1 MNNFQYY
8 NPVRIVFGEGE
19 ISKLA
24 ELVPTDAR
32 VLITY
37 GGGSAKRTG
46 TLDEVKTALA
56 TNGNR
61 EVFEF
66 GGIEANPEFT
76 TLLKAADMVNEH
88 AIDFI
93 LAVGG
98 GSVIDGS
105 KFVALVS
112 SLTEAD
118 GKTVSREQA
127 WDALTKRCSGPDCGI
142 DSAIDLGAVL
152 TIPATGSEMNSG
164 GVINYSERK
173 AKLPFGNPLVFPKFS
188 ILDPAKTL
196 TLPERQ
202 VMNGVADAFVH
213 VMEQYLTYPVNAKVQ
228 DAFAESLLKILID
241 EGRAVKDD
249 PSNMETR
256 KNLMWTAT
264 MALNGLIGTGVPQ
277 DWTTHMIGHE
287 LTSLHAIDHARTL
300 TIVLPSVMRE
310 LKVSK
315 KDKLLQ
321 YARNVWGLESSA
333 FNESEAAAI
342 SSPQLSAAEDKMIE
356 RAIVLTED
364 FFRDLGLPVNLID
377 AQLDES
383 AIEPIISQLKE
394 HNMTKLGE
402 HRANDLDVSRRILKR
417 AANAG

>member
-8 NPVRIVFGEGE
+8 NPVRIVFGEGQ
-19 ISKLA
+19 ITQLS
-24 ELVPTDAR
+24 ELVPIAAR

-37 GGGSAKRTG
+37 GGGSAQRTG
-46 TLDEVKTALA
+46 TLDEVKEALA
-56 TNGNR
+56 ASGTR
-61 EVFEF
+61 TVFEF

-88 AIDFI
+88 NIDFI

-118 GKTVSREQA
+118 GTVSREQA
-127 WDALTKRCSGPDCGI
+127 WDSLTSYCKNL
-142 DSAIDLGAVL
+142 DSAVDLGAVL

-164 GVINYSERK
+164 GVINYSERQ
-173 AKLPFGNPLVFPKFS
+173 AKLPFGNPLAFPKFS
-188 ILDPAKTL
+188 ILDPVKTL

-241 EGRAVKDD
+241 EGQAVAQD
-249 PSNMETR
+249 PENLETR
-256 KNLMWTAT
+256 KNIMWTAT

-287 LTSLHAIDHARTL
+287 LTSLHSIDHARTL
-300 TIVLPSVMRE
+300 TILLPSVMRE
-310 LKVSK
+310 LKASK
-315 KDKLLQ
+315 KEKLLQ
-321 YARNVWGLESSA
+321 YARNVWNLTDTEQDDDA
-333 FNESEAAAI
+333 T
-342 SSPQLSAAEDKMIE
+342 IE
-356 RAIVLTED
+356 TAIVYTEN
-364 FFRDLGLPVNLID
+364 FFRDLGLPVSLADADLTEAAID
-377 AQLDES
+377 PVIKQLD
-383 AIEPIISQLKE
+383 AHK
-394 HNMTKLGE
+394 MVKLGE
-402 HRANDLDVSRRILKR
+402 HGNNDLTVSRRILQR
-417 AANAG
+417 AVNSKAS

>member
-8 NPVRIVFGEGE
+8 NPVRIVFGEGQIE
-19 ISKLA
+19 KLA
-24 ELVPTDAR
+24 ELVPSNAR

-46 TLDEVKTALA
+46 TLDEVKSALA
-56 TNGNR
+56 ANGQR
-61 EVFEF
+61 AIFEF

-88 AIDFI
+88 NIDFL

-112 SLTEAD
+112 SLIEDD
-118 GKTVSREQA
+118 GTVSRDKA
-127 WDALTKRCSGPDCGI
+127 WDALTSYCRNI

-164 GVINYSERK
+164 GVINYSERQ
-173 AKLPFGNPLVFPKFS
+173 AKLPFGNPLAFPKFS
-188 ILDPAKTL
+188 ILDPTKTL

-213 VMEQYLTYPVNAKVQ
+213 VMEQYLTCPVNAKVQ
-228 DAFAESLLKILID
+228 DAFAESLLKILIED
-241 EGRAVKDD
+241 GIAVKANPEDL
-249 PSNMETR
+249 ETR
-256 KNLMWTAT
+256 KNIMWTAT

-310 LKVSK
+310 LKDSK

-321 YARNVWGLESSA
+321 YARNVWNIA
-333 FNESEAAAI
+333 NPDQDDDAIIEAAI
-342 SSPQLSAAEDKMIE
+342 KQ
-356 RAIVLTED
+356 TEN
-364 FFRDLGLPVNLID
+364 FFRELGLPVSLADVELNAAAID
-377 AQLDES
+377 
-383 AIEPIISQLKE
+383 PIINQLE
-394 HNMTKLGE
+394 AHNMVKLGE
-402 HRANDLDVSRRILKR
+402 HGTNDLAVSRRILER
-417 AANAG
+417 AITSAA

>member
-8 NPVRIVFGEGE
+8 NPVRIVFGEGQIE
-19 ISKLA
+19 QLSD
-24 ELVPTDAR
+24 LVPTDAR

-37 GGGSAKRTG
+37 GGGSAQRTG
-46 TLDEVKTALA
+46 TLDEVKNALSA
-56 TNGNR
+56 SGNR
-61 EVFEF
+61 TVFEF

-88 AIDFI
+88 NIDFL

-112 SLTEAD
+112 SLTEED
-118 GKTVSREQA
+118 GTVSREQA
-127 WDALTKRCSGPDCGI
+127 WDALTSYCRDI
-142 DSAIDLGAVL
+142 DSAVDLGAVL

-164 GVINYSERK
+164 GVINYSERQ
-173 AKLPFGNPLVFPKFS
+173 AKLPFGNALAFPKFS
-188 ILDPAKTL
+188 ILDPIKTL

-241 EGRAVKDD
+241 EGLVVKQDSD
-249 PSNMETR
+249 NLETR
-256 KNLMWTAT
+256 KNIMWTAT

-277 DWTTHMIGHE
+277 DWTTHMVGHE

-300 TIVLPSVMRE
+300 TILLPSVMRE
-310 LKVSK
+310 LKESK
-315 KDKLLQ
+315 KAKLLQ
-321 YARNVWGLESSA
+321 YARNVW
-333 FNESEAAAI
+333 NI
-342 SSPQLSAAEDKMIE
+342 TDTDQDDDTIIE
-356 RAIVLTED
+356 TAIVYTEN
-364 FFRDLGLPVNLID
+364 FFRDLGLPVSFEDVDLTEAAID
-377 AQLDES
+377 
-383 AIEPIISQLKE
+383 PIIKQLE
-394 HNMTKLGE
+394 VHGMVKLGE
-402 HRANDLDVSRRILKR
+402 HGTNDLEVSRRILQR
-417 AANAG
+417 AVTSKAS

>member
-8 NPVRIVFGEGE
+8 NPVRIVFGEGQIE
-19 ISKLA
+19 KLA
-24 ELVPTDAR
+24 DLVPTDAR

-37 GGGSAKRTG
+37 GGGSAQRTG
-46 TLDEVKTALA
+46 TLDEVKTALTA
-56 TNGNR
+56 NGQR
-61 EVFEF
+61 QVFEF

-88 AIDFI
+88 DIDFL

-112 SLTEAD
+112 SLTED
-118 GKTVSREQA
+118 GSTDGTVSRDKA
-127 WDALTKRCSGPDCGI
+127 WDALTSYCRNI

-164 GVINYSERK
+164 GVINFSERQ
-173 AKLPFGNPLVFPKFS
+173 AKLPFGNPLAFPKFS
-188 ILDPAKTL
+188 ILDPTKTM

-228 DAFAESLLKILID
+228 DAFAESLLKILIE
-241 EGRAVKDD
+241 EGAAVKAD
-249 PSNMETR
+249 PENIETR
-256 KNLMWTAT
+256 KNIMWTAT

-300 TIVLPSVMRE
+300 TIVLPSVLRE
-310 LKVSK
+310 LKDSK

-321 YARNVWGLESSA
+321 YARNVWNITADDNGAELNDDA
-333 FNESEAAAI
+333 IIEAAI
-342 SSPQLSAAEDKMIE
+342 KQ
-356 RAIVLTED
+356 TEN
-364 FFRDLGLPVNLID
+364 FFRELGLPVSLADVELDAAAID
-377 AQLDES
+377 
-383 AIEPIISQLKE
+383 PIIKQLE
-394 HNMTKLGE
+394 VHGMVKLGE
-402 HRANDLDVSRRILKR
+402 HGKNDLAVSRRILER
-417 AANAG
+417 AITADA

>member
-8 NPVRIVFGEGE
+8 NPVRIVFGEGQ
-19 ISKLA
+19 IKQLA
-24 ELVPTDAR
+24 DLVPAKAR

-46 TLDEVKTALA
+46 TLDEVKTALD
-56 TNGNR
+56 NGGER
-61 EVFEF
+61 QIFEF
-66 GGIEANPEFT
+66 GGIEPNPEFT
-76 TLLKAADMVNEH
+76 TLLKAADMVNEQN
-88 AIDFI
+88 IDFI

-112 SLTEAD
+112 HLKEED
-118 GKTVSREQA
+118 GTVSRDQA
-127 WDALTKRCSGPDCGI
+127 WDALTSYTRDI
-142 DSAIDLGAVL
+142 DSAVDLGAVL

-164 GVINYSERK
+164 GVINYSERQ
-173 AKLPFGNPLVFPKFS
+173 AKLPFGNPLVYPKFS
-188 ILDPAKTL
+188 ILDPTKTL

-228 DAFAESLLKILID
+228 DAFAESLLKILIS
-241 EGRAVKDD
+241 EGLAVKED
-249 PSNMETR
+249 PENLEIR
-256 KNLMWTAT
+256 KNIMWTAT

-287 LTSLHAIDHARTL
+287 LTSLHSIDHARTL

-310 LKVSK
+310 LKDSK

-321 YARNVWGLESSA
+321 YARNVW
-333 FNESEAAAI
+333 NI
-342 SSPQLSAAEDKMIE
+342 TNDDKQLSDDEIIE
-356 RAIVLTED
+356 KAINFTEE
-364 FFRDLGLPVNLID
+364 FFRTLDLPVNFAD
-377 AQLDES
+377 VELDES
-383 AIEPIISQLKE
+383 AIDPIVSQLKE
-394 HNMTKLGE
+394 HGMVALGE
-402 HRANDLDVSRRILKR
+402 HKANDLDVSRRILQR
-417 AANAG
+417 AATA

>member
-8 NPVRIVFGEGE
+8 NPVRIVFGEGQ
-19 ISKLA
+19 IKKLS

-37 GGGSAKRTG
+37 GGGSAQRTG
-46 TLDEVKTALA
+46 TLDEVKNALGA
-56 TNGNR
+56 NGNR

-88 AIDFI
+88 NIDFL

-112 SLTEAD
+112 SLTEEGSTD
-118 GKTVSREQA
+118 GTVSREKA
-127 WDALTKRCSGPDCGI
+127 WDALTSYCKNI

-164 GVINYSERK
+164 GVINYSERQ
-173 AKLPFGNPLVFPKFS
+173 AKLPFGNPLTFPKFS
-188 ILDPAKTL
+188 ILDPTKTL

-213 VMEQYLTYPVNAKVQ
+213 VMEQYLTYPINAKVQ
-228 DAFAESLLKILID
+228 DAFSESLLKILIE
-241 EGRAVKDD
+241 EGKAVKAD
-249 PSNMETR
+249 PENLETR
-256 KNLMWTAT
+256 KNIMWTAT

-310 LKVSK
+310 LKDSK

-321 YARNVWGLESSA
+321 YARNVWNITDTDLDDDT
-333 FNESEAAAI
+333 I
-342 SSPQLSAAEDKMIE
+342 IE
-356 RAIVLTED
+356 TAIVHTEN
-364 FFRDLGLPVNLID
+364 FFRELGLPVSLED
-377 AQLDES
+377 AELDNS
-383 AIEPIISQLKE
+383 AIDPIIKQLEAHK
-394 HNMTKLGE
+394 MVKLGE
-402 HRANDLDVSRRILKR
+402 YGKNDLDVSRRILER
-417 AANAG
+417 AVTSKA

>member
-8 NPVRIVFGEGE
+8 NPVRIVFGEGQ
-19 ISKLA
+19 IKKLS

-37 GGGSAKRTG
+37 GGGSAQRTG
-46 TLDEVKTALA
+46 TLDEVKNALA
-56 TNGNR
+56 ANGNR

-76 TLLKAADMVNEH
+76 TLLKAADMVNKH
-88 AIDFI
+88 NIDFL

-112 SLTEAD
+112 SLTEEGSTD
-118 GKTVSREQA
+118 GTVSREKA
-127 WDALTKRCSGPDCGI
+127 WDALTSYCKNI

-164 GVINYSERK
+164 GVINYSERQ
-173 AKLPFGNPLVFPKFS
+173 AKLPFGNPLTFPKFS
-188 ILDPAKTL
+188 ILDPTKTL

-213 VMEQYLTYPVNAKVQ
+213 VMEQYLTYPINAKVQ
-228 DAFAESLLKILID
+228 DAFSESLLKILIE
-241 EGRAVKDD
+241 EGKAVKAD
-249 PSNMETR
+249 PENLETR
-256 KNLMWTAT
+256 KNIMWTAT

-310 LKVSK
+310 LKDSK

-321 YARNVWGLESSA
+321 YARNVWNITDTDLDDDT
-333 FNESEAAAI
+333 I
-342 SSPQLSAAEDKMIE
+342 IE
-356 RAIVLTED
+356 TAIVHTEN
-364 FFRDLGLPVNLID
+364 FFRELGLPVSLED
-377 AQLDES
+377 AELDKS
-383 AIEPIISQLKE
+383 AIDPIIKQLEAHK
-394 HNMTKLGE
+394 MVKLGE
-402 HRANDLDVSRRILKR
+402 HGKNDLVVSRRILER
-417 AANAG
+417 AVTSKA

>member
-8 NPVRIVFGEGE
+8 NPVRIVFGEGQ
-19 ISKLA
+19 IKKLS

-37 GGGSAKRTG
+37 GGGSAQRTG
-46 TLDEVKTALA
+46 TLDEVKNALGA
-56 TNGNR
+56 NGNR

-88 AIDFI
+88 NIDFL

-112 SLTEAD
+112 SLTEEGSTD
-118 GKTVSREQA
+118 GTVSREKA
-127 WDALTKRCSGPDCGI
+127 WDALTSYCKNI

-164 GVINYSERK
+164 GVINYSERQ
-173 AKLPFGNPLVFPKFS
+173 AKLPFGNPLTFPKFS
-188 ILDPAKTL
+188 ILDPTKTL

-213 VMEQYLTYPVNAKVQ
+213 VMEQYLTYPINAKVQ
-228 DAFAESLLKILID
+228 DAFSESLLKILIV
-241 EGRAVKDD
+241 EGKAVKAD
-249 PSNMETR
+249 PENLETR
-256 KNLMWTAT
+256 KNIMWTAT

-310 LKVSK
+310 LKDSK

-321 YARNVWGLESSA
+321 YARNVWNITDTDLDDDT
-333 FNESEAAAI
+333 I
-342 SSPQLSAAEDKMIE
+342 IE
-356 RAIVLTED
+356 TAIVHTEN
-364 FFRDLGLPVNLID
+364 FFRELGLPVSLED
-377 AQLDES
+377 AELDKS
-383 AIEPIISQLKE
+383 AIDPIIKQLEAHK
-394 HNMTKLGE
+394 MVKLGE
-402 HRANDLDVSRRILKR
+402 HGKNDLVVSRRILER
-417 AANAG
+417 AVTSKA

>member
-8 NPVRIVFGEGE
+8 NPVRIVFGEGQIE
-19 ISKLA
+19 KLA

-37 GGGSAKRTG
+37 GGGSAQRTG

-56 TNGNR
+56 ANGQR

-88 AIDFI
+88 DIDFL

-112 SLTEAD
+112 SLTEED
-118 GKTVSREQA
+118 GTVSRKQA
-127 WDALTKRCSGPDCGI
+127 WNALTSYCRNI

-164 GVINYSERK
+164 GVINYSERQ
-173 AKLPFGNPLVFPKFS
+173 AKLPFGNPLAFPKFS
-188 ILDPAKTL
+188 ILDPTKTL

-228 DAFAESLLKILID
+228 DAFAESLLKILIE
-241 EGRAVKDD
+241 EGAAVKAD
-249 PSNMETR
+249 PENLETR
-256 KNLMWTAT
+256 KNIMWTAT

-300 TIVLPSVMRE
+300 TILLPSVLRE
-310 LKVSK
+310 LKDSK

-321 YARNVWGLESSA
+321 YARNVWNINADDNGTELNDDA
-333 FNESEAAAI
+333 IIEAAI
-342 SSPQLSAAEDKMIE
+342 KQ
-356 RAIVLTED
+356 TEN
-364 FFRDLGLPVNLID
+364 FFRELGLPVSLEDADLDAAAID
-377 AQLDES
+377 
-383 AIEPIISQLKE
+383 PIISQLEAHK
-394 HNMTKLGE
+394 MVKLGE
-402 HRANDLDVSRRILKR
+402 HGKNDLAVSRRILER
-417 AANAG
+417 AVSSNA

>member
-8 NPVRIVFGEGE
+8 NPVRIVFGEGQ
-19 ISKLA
+19 IKQLA
-24 ELVPTDAR
+24 DLVPAKAR

-46 TLDEVKTALA
+46 TLDEVKTALD
-56 TNGNR
+56 NGGER
-61 EVFEF
+61 QIFEF
-66 GGIEANPEFT
+66 SGIEPNPEFT
-76 TLLKAADMVNEH
+76 TLLKAADMVNEQN
-88 AIDFI
+88 IDFI

-112 SLTEAD
+112 HLKEED
-118 GKTVSREQA
+118 GTVSRDQA
-127 WDALTKRCSGPDCGI
+127 WYALTSYTRDI
-142 DSAIDLGAVL
+142 DSAVDLGAVL

-164 GVINYSERK
+164 GVINYSERQ
-173 AKLPFGNPLVFPKFS
+173 AKLPFGNPLVYPKFS
-188 ILDPAKTL
+188 ILDPTKTL

-228 DAFAESLLKILID
+228 DAFAESLLKILIS
-241 EGRAVKDD
+241 EGLAVKED
-249 PSNMETR
+249 PENLEIR
-256 KNLMWTAT
+256 KNIMWTAT

-287 LTSLHAIDHARTL
+287 LTSLHSIDHARTL

-310 LKVSK
+310 LKDSK

-321 YARNVWGLESSA
+321 YARNVW
-333 FNESEAAAI
+333 NI
-342 SSPQLSAAEDKMIE
+342 TNDDKQLSEDDIIE
-356 RAIVLTED
+356 KAITLTEE
-364 FFRDLGLPVNLID
+364 FFRTLDLPVNFAD
-377 AQLDES
+377 VELDES
-383 AIEPIISQLKE
+383 AIDPIVSQLKE
-394 HNMTKLGE
+394 HGMVALGE
-402 HRANDLDVSRRILKR
+402 HKANDLDVSRRILQR
-417 AANAG
+417 AATA

>member
-8 NPVRIVFGEGE
+8 NPVRIVFGEGQ
-19 ISKLA
+19 IKQLA
-24 ELVPTDAR
+24 DLVPAKAR

-46 TLDEVKTALA
+46 TLDEVKTALD
-56 TNGNR
+56 NGGER
-61 EVFEF
+61 QIFEF
-66 GGIEANPEFT
+66 GGIEPNPEFT
-76 TLLKAADMVNEH
+76 TLLKAADMVNEQN
-88 AIDFI
+88 IDFI

-112 SLTEAD
+112 HLKEED
-118 GKTVSREQA
+118 GTVSRDQA
-127 WDALTKRCSGPDCGI
+127 WDALTSYTRDI
-142 DSAIDLGAVL
+142 DSAVDLGAVL

-164 GVINYSERK
+164 GVINYSERQ
-173 AKLPFGNPLVFPKFS
+173 AKLPFGNPLVYPKFS
-188 ILDPAKTL
+188 ILDPTKTL

-228 DAFAESLLKILID
+228 DAFAESLLKILIS
-241 EGRAVKDD
+241 EGLAVKED
-249 PSNMETR
+249 PENLEIR
-256 KNLMWTAT
+256 KNIMWTAT

-287 LTSLHAIDHARTL
+287 LTSLHSIDHARTL

-310 LKVSK
+310 LKDSK

-321 YARNVWGLESSA
+321 YARNVW
-333 FNESEAAAI
+333 NI
-342 SSPQLSAAEDKMIE
+342 TNDDKQLSEDDIIE
-356 RAIVLTED
+356 KAIILTEE
-364 FFRDLGLPVNLID
+364 FFRTLDLPVNFAD
-377 AQLDES
+377 VELDES
-383 AIEPIISQLKE
+383 AIDPIVSQLKE
-394 HNMTKLGE
+394 HGMVALGE
-402 HRANDLDVSRRILKR
+402 HKANDLDVSRRILQR
-417 AANAG
+417 AASAQLLSILSY

>member
-8 NPVRIVFGEGE
+8 NPVRIVFGEGQIE
-19 ISKLA
+19 QLSD
-24 ELVPTDAR
+24 LVPTDAR

-37 GGGSAKRTG
+37 GGGSAERTG
-46 TLDEVKTALA
+46 TLDEVRTALSA
-56 TNGNR
+56 NGNR

-66 GGIEANPEFT
+66 GGIEPNPEFV
-76 TLLKAADMVNEH
+76 TLLKAADQVNEH
-88 AIDFI
+88 NIDFI

-112 SLTEAD
+112 SLKEDD
-118 GKTVSREQA
+118 GTVSREKA
-127 WDALTKRCSGPDCGI
+127 WDALIGYTKKL
-142 DSAIDLGAVL
+142 DSAVDLGAVL

-164 GVINYSERK
+164 GVVNYSERQ
-173 AKLPFGNPLVFPKFS
+173 AKLPFGNPLAFPKFS

-196 TLPERQ
+196 TLPDSQ

-228 DAFAESLLKILID
+228 DAFAESLLKILIE
-241 EGRAVKDD
+241 EGHAVKAD
-249 PSNMETR
+249 PNNMETR
-256 KNLMWTAT
+256 KNIMWTAT

-310 LKVSK
+310 LKDSK

-321 YARNVWGLESSA
+321 YARNVWNIEANNNQSDD
-333 FNESEAAAI
+333 EVIEAA
-342 SSPQLSAAEDKMIE
+342 
-356 RAIVLTED
+356 IVRTED
-364 FFRDLGLPVNLID
+364 FFRDLGLPVSLAD
-377 AQLDES
+377 VDLDDS
-383 AIEPIISQLKE
+383 AIDPIIEQLEAHK
-394 HNMTKLGE
+394 MVKLGE
-402 HRANDLDVSRRILKR
+402 HDKNDLTVSRRILER
-417 AANAG
+417 ATTSKAS

>member
-8 NPVRIVFGEGE
+8 NPVRIVFGEGQ
-19 ISKLA
+19 IKKLS
-24 ELVPTDAR
+24 ELVPIDAR

-37 GGGSAKRTG
+37 GGGSAQRTG
-46 TLDEVKTALA
+46 TLDEVKNALGA
-56 TNGNR
+56 NGNR

-88 AIDFI
+88 NIDFL

-112 SLTEAD
+112 SLTEEGSTD
-118 GKTVSREQA
+118 GTVSREKA
-127 WDALTKRCSGPDCGI
+127 WDALTSYCKNI

-164 GVINYSERK
+164 GVINYSERQ
-173 AKLPFGNPLVFPKFS
+173 AKLPFGNPLTFPKFS
-188 ILDPAKTL
+188 ILDPTKTL

-213 VMEQYLTYPVNAKVQ
+213 VMEQYLTYPINAKVQ
-228 DAFAESLLKILID
+228 DAFSESLLKILIE
-241 EGRAVKDD
+241 EGKAVKAD
-249 PSNMETR
+249 PENLETR
-256 KNLMWTAT
+256 KNIMWTAT

-310 LKVSK
+310 LKDSK

-321 YARNVWGLESSA
+321 YARNVWNITDTDLDDDT
-333 FNESEAAAI
+333 I
-342 SSPQLSAAEDKMIE
+342 IE
-356 RAIVLTED
+356 TAIVHTEN
-364 FFRDLGLPVNLID
+364 FFRELGLPVSLED
-377 AQLDES
+377 AELDKS
-383 AIEPIISQLKE
+383 AIDPIIKQLEAHK
-394 HNMTKLGE
+394 MVKLGE
-402 HRANDLDVSRRILKR
+402 YGKNDLDVSRRILER
-417 AANAG
+417 AVTSKA

>member
-8 NPVRIVFGEGE
+8 NPVRIVFGEGQ
-19 ISKLA
+19 IKQLA
-24 ELVPTDAR
+24 DLVPAKAC

-46 TLDEVKTALA
+46 TLDEVKTALE
-56 TNGNR
+56 NGGER
-61 EVFEF
+61 QIFEF
-66 GGIEANPEFT
+66 GGIEPNPEFT
-76 TLLKAADMVNEH
+76 TLLKAADMVNEKN
-88 AIDFI
+88 IDFI

-112 SLTEAD
+112 HLKEED
-118 GKTVSREQA
+118 GTVSRDQA
-127 WDALTKRCSGPDCGI
+127 WDALTSYTRDI
-142 DSAIDLGAVL
+142 DSAVDLGAVL

-164 GVINYSERK
+164 GVINYSERQ
-173 AKLPFGNPLVFPKFS
+173 AKLPFGNPLVYPKFS
-188 ILDPAKTL
+188 ILDPTKTL

-228 DAFAESLLKILID
+228 DAFAESLLKILIS
-241 EGRAVKDD
+241 EGLAVKED
-249 PSNMETR
+249 PENLEIR
-256 KNLMWTAT
+256 KNIMWTAT

-287 LTSLHAIDHARTL
+287 LTSLHSIDHARTL

-310 LKVSK
+310 LKDSK

-321 YARNVWGLESSA
+321 YARNVW
-333 FNESEAAAI
+333 NI
-342 SSPQLSAAEDKMIE
+342 TNDDKQLSEDDIIE
-356 RAIVLTED
+356 KAITLTEE
-364 FFRDLGLPVNLID
+364 FFRTLDLPVNFAD
-377 AQLDES
+377 VELDES
-383 AIEPIISQLKE
+383 AIDPIVSQLKE
-394 HNMTKLGE
+394 HGMVALGE
-402 HRANDLDVSRRILKR
+402 HKANDLDVSRRILQR
-417 AANAG
+417 AATA

>member
-8 NPVRIVFGEGE
+8 NPVRIVFGEGQ
-19 ISKLA
+19 ITQLS
-24 ELVPTDAR
+24 ELVPTEAR

-37 GGGSAKRTG
+37 GGGSAQRTG
-46 TLDEVKTALA
+46 TLDEVKEALA
-56 TNGNR
+56 ASGTR
-61 EVFEF
+61 TVFEF

-88 AIDFI
+88 NIDFI

-118 GKTVSREQA
+118 GTVSREQA
-127 WDALTKRCSGPDCGI
+127 WDALTGYCKNL
-142 DSAIDLGAVL
+142 DSAVDLGAVL

-164 GVINYSERK
+164 GVINYSERQ
-173 AKLPFGNPLVFPKFS
+173 AKLPFGNPLAFPKFS
-188 ILDPAKTL
+188 ILDPVKTL

-241 EGRAVKDD
+241 EGQAVAQD
-249 PSNMETR
+249 PENLETR
-256 KNLMWTAT
+256 KNIMWTAT

-287 LTSLHAIDHARTL
+287 LTSLHSIDHARTL
-300 TIVLPSVMRE
+300 TILLPSVMRE
-310 LKVSK
+310 LKASK
-315 KDKLLQ
+315 KEKLLQ
-321 YARNVWGLESSA
+321 YARNVWNLT
-333 FNESEAAAI
+333 
-342 SSPQLSAAEDKMIE
+342 DKQQDDDATIE
-356 RAIVLTED
+356 TAIVYTEN
-364 FFRDLGLPVNLID
+364 FFRDLGLPVSLADADLTEAAID
-377 AQLDES
+377 PIIKQLD
-383 AIEPIISQLKE
+383 AHK
-394 HNMTKLGE
+394 MVKLGE
-402 HRANDLDVSRRILKR
+402 HGNNDLTVSRRILQR
-417 AANAG
+417 AVNSKAS

>member
-8 NPVRIVFGEGE
+8 NPVRIVFGEGQ
-19 ISKLA
+19 IKQLA
-24 ELVPTDAR
+24 DLVPAKAR

-46 TLDEVKTALA
+46 TLDEVKTALD
-56 TNGNR
+56 NGGER
-61 EVFEF
+61 QIFEF
-66 GGIEANPEFT
+66 SGIEPNPEFT
-76 TLLKAADMVNEH
+76 TLLKAADMVNEQN
-88 AIDFI
+88 IDFI

-112 SLTEAD
+112 HLKEED
-118 GKTVSREQA
+118 GTVSRDQA
-127 WDALTKRCSGPDCGI
+127 WDALTSYTRDI
-142 DSAIDLGAVL
+142 DSAVDLGAVL

-164 GVINYSERK
+164 GVINYSERQ
-173 AKLPFGNPLVFPKFS
+173 AKLPFGNPLVYPKFS
-188 ILDPAKTL
+188 ILDPTKTL

-228 DAFAESLLKILID
+228 DAFAESLLKILIS
-241 EGRAVKDD
+241 EGLAVKED
-249 PSNMETR
+249 PENLEIR
-256 KNLMWTAT
+256 KNIMWTAT

-287 LTSLHAIDHARTL
+287 LTSLHSIDHARTL

-310 LKVSK
+310 LKDSK

-321 YARNVWGLESSA
+321 YARNVW
-333 FNESEAAAI
+333 NI
-342 SSPQLSAAEDKMIE
+342 TNDDKQLSEDDIIE
-356 RAIVLTED
+356 KAITFTEE
-364 FFRDLGLPVNLID
+364 FFRTLDLPVNFAD
-377 AQLDES
+377 VELDES
-383 AIEPIISQLKE
+383 AIDPIVSQLKE
-394 HNMTKLGE
+394 HGMVALGE
-402 HRANDLDVSRRILKR
+402 HKANDLDVSRRILQR
-417 AANAG
+417 AATAQLLSILSY

>member
-8 NPVRIVFGEGE
+8 NPVRIVFGENQ
-19 ISKLA
+19 IKQLS
-24 ELVPTDAR
+24 ELVPTNAR

-37 GGGSAKRTG
+37 GGGSAQRTG
-46 TLDEVKTALA
+46 TLDEVKNALSA
-56 TNGNR
+56 NGER
-61 EVFEF
+61 QVFEF

-88 AIDFI
+88 NIDFL

-112 SLTEAD
+112 SLTEED
-118 GKTVSREQA
+118 GTVSREHA
-127 WDALTKRCSGPDCGI
+127 WDALTSYCRNL

-164 GVINYSERK
+164 GVINYSERQ
-173 AKLPFGNPLVFPKFS
+173 AKLPFGNPLTFPKFS
-188 ILDPAKTL
+188 ILDPTKTF

-228 DAFAESLLKILID
+228 DGFAESLLKILIE
-241 EGRAVKDD
+241 EGAAVKAD
-249 PSNMETR
+249 PENLETR

-310 LKVSK
+310 LKDSK

-321 YARNVWGLESSA
+321 YARNVWNITPDTAQDDEA
-333 FNESEAAAI
+333 TIEAA
-342 SSPQLSAAEDKMIE
+342 
-356 RAIVLTED
+356 IVHTEN
-364 FFRDLGLPVNLID
+364 FFRELGLPVSLAD
-377 AQLDES
+377 ADLDQS
-383 AIEPIISQLKE
+383 AIDPIIKQLEVHK
-394 HNMTKLGE
+394 MVKLGE
-402 HRANDLDVSRRILKR
+402 HGNNDLAVSRRILER
-417 AANAG
+417 ALTSPA

>member
-8 NPVRIVFGEGE
+8 NPVRIVFGEGQIE
-19 ISKLA
+19 KLA

-37 GGGSAKRTG
+37 GGGSAQRTG

-56 TNGNR
+56 ANGQR

-88 AIDFI
+88 NIDFL

-112 SLTEAD
+112 SLTEED
-118 GKTVSREQA
+118 GTVSREQA
-127 WDALTKRCSGPDCGI
+127 WNALTSYCRNI
-142 DSAIDLGAVL
+142 DSAVDLGAVL

-164 GVINYSERK
+164 GVINYSERQ
-173 AKLPFGNPLVFPKFS
+173 AKLPFGNSLAFPKFS
-188 ILDPAKTL
+188 ILDPTKTM

-228 DAFAESLLKILID
+228 DAFAESLLKILIE
-241 EGRAVKDD
+241 EGAAVKAD
-249 PSNMETR
+249 PENLETR
-256 KNLMWTAT
+256 KNIMWTAT

-300 TIVLPSVMRE
+300 TILLPSVLRE
-310 LKVSK
+310 LKDSK

-321 YARNVWGLESSA
+321 YARNVWNIKAEGNGTELNDDA
-333 FNESEAAAI
+333 IIEAAI
-342 SSPQLSAAEDKMIE
+342 KQ
-356 RAIVLTED
+356 TEK
-364 FFRDLGLPVNLID
+364 FFRELGLPVSLADADLDAAAID
-377 AQLDES
+377 
-383 AIEPIISQLKE
+383 PIISQLEAHK
-394 HNMTKLGE
+394 MVKLGE
-402 HRANDLDVSRRILKR
+402 HGKNDLAVSRRILER
-417 AANAG
+417 AITSAA

>member
-8 NPVRIVFGEGE
+8 NPVRIVFGEGQ
-19 ISKLA
+19 IKQLA
-24 ELVPTDAR
+24 DLVPAKAR

-46 TLDEVKTALA
+46 TLDEVKTALD
-56 TNGNR
+56 NGGER
-61 EVFEF
+61 QIFEF
-66 GGIEANPEFT
+66 SGIEPNPEFT
-76 TLLKAADMVNEH
+76 TLLKAADMVNEQN
-88 AIDFI
+88 IDFI

-112 SLTEAD
+112 HLKEED
-118 GKTVSREQA
+118 GTVSRDQA
-127 WDALTKRCSGPDCGI
+127 WDALTSYTRDI
-142 DSAIDLGAVL
+142 DSAVDLGAVL

-164 GVINYSERK
+164 GVINYSERQ
-173 AKLPFGNPLVFPKFS
+173 AKLPFGNPLVYPKFS
-188 ILDPAKTL
+188 ILDPTKTL

-228 DAFAESLLKILID
+228 DAFAESLLKILIS
-241 EGRAVKDD
+241 EGLAVKED
-249 PSNMETR
+249 PENLEIR
-256 KNLMWTAT
+256 KNIMWTAT

-287 LTSLHAIDHARTL
+287 LTSLHSIDHARTL

-310 LKVSK
+310 LKDSK

-321 YARNVWGLESSA
+321 YARNVW
-333 FNESEAAAI
+333 NI
-342 SSPQLSAAEDKMIE
+342 TNDDKQLSEDDIIE
-356 RAIVLTED
+356 KAITLTEE
-364 FFRDLGLPVNLID
+364 FFRTLDLPVNFAD
-377 AQLDES
+377 VELDES
-383 AIEPIISQLKE
+383 AIDPIVSQLKE
-394 HNMTKLGE
+394 HGMVALGE
-402 HRANDLDVSRRILKR
+402 HKANDLDVSRRILQR
-417 AANAG
+417 AATA

>member
-8 NPVRIVFGEGE
+8 NPVRIVFGEGQIE
-19 ISKLA
+19 QLSD
-24 ELVPTDAR
+24 LVPTDAR

-37 GGGSAKRTG
+37 GGGSAERTG
-46 TLDEVKTALA
+46 TLDEVRTALSA
-56 TNGNR
+56 NGNR

-66 GGIEANPEFT
+66 GGIEPNPEFV
-76 TLLKAADMVNEH
+76 TLLKAADQVNEYN
-88 AIDFI
+88 IDFI

-112 SLTEAD
+112 SLKEDD
-118 GKTVSREQA
+118 GTVSREKA
-127 WDALTKRCSGPDCGI
+127 WDALIGYTKEL
-142 DSAIDLGAVL
+142 DSAVDLGAVL

-164 GVINYSERK
+164 GVVNYSERQ
-173 AKLPFGNPLVFPKFS
+173 AKLPFGNPLAFPKFS

-196 TLPERQ
+196 TLPDSQ

-228 DAFAESLLKILID
+228 DAFAESLLKILIE
-241 EGRAVKDD
+241 EGHAVKAD
-249 PSNMETR
+249 PNNMETR
-256 KNLMWTAT
+256 KNIMWTAT

-310 LKVSK
+310 LKDSK

-321 YARNVWGLESSA
+321 YARNVWNIEANNNQSDD
-333 FNESEAAAI
+333 EVIEAA
-342 SSPQLSAAEDKMIE
+342 
-356 RAIVLTED
+356 IVRTED
-364 FFRDLGLPVNLID
+364 FFRDLGLPVSLAD
-377 AQLDES
+377 ADLDDS
-383 AIEPIISQLKE
+383 AIDPIIEQLEAHK
-394 HNMTKLGE
+394 MVKLGE
-402 HRANDLDVSRRILKR
+402 HGKNDLTVSRRILER
-417 AANAG
+417 ATTSKAS

>member
-8 NPVRIVFGEGE
+8 NPVRIVFGEGQIE
-19 ISKLA
+19 QLSD
-24 ELVPTDAR
+24 LVPTDAR

-37 GGGSAKRTG
+37 GGGSAERTG
-46 TLDEVKTALA
+46 TLDEVRTALSA
-56 TNGNR
+56 NGNR

-66 GGIEANPEFT
+66 GGIEPNPEFV
-76 TLLKAADMVNEH
+76 TLLKAADQVNEH
-88 AIDFI
+88 NIDFI

-112 SLTEAD
+112 SLKEDD
-118 GKTVSREQA
+118 GTVSREKA
-127 WDALTKRCSGPDCGI
+127 WDALIGYTKEL
-142 DSAIDLGAVL
+142 DSAVDLGAVL

-164 GVINYSERK
+164 GVVNYNERQ
-173 AKLPFGNPLVFPKFS
+173 AKLPFGNPLAFPKFS

-196 TLPERQ
+196 TLPDSQ

-228 DAFAESLLKILID
+228 DAFAESLLKILIE
-241 EGRAVKDD
+241 EGHAVKAD
-249 PSNMETR
+249 PNNMETR
-256 KNLMWTAT
+256 KNIMWTAT
-264 MALNGLIGTGVPQ
+264 KALNGLIGTGVPQ

-310 LKVSK
+310 LKDSK

-321 YARNVWGLESSA
+321 YARNVWNIEANNNQSDD
-333 FNESEAAAI
+333 EVIEAA
-342 SSPQLSAAEDKMIE
+342 
-356 RAIVLTED
+356 IVRTED
-364 FFRDLGLPVNLID
+364 FFRDLGLPVSLAD
-377 AQLDES
+377 AELDDS
-383 AIEPIISQLKE
+383 AIDPIIEQLEAHK
-394 HNMTKLGE
+394 MVKLGE
-402 HRANDLDVSRRILKR
+402 HGKNDLTVSRRILER
-417 AANAG
+417 ATTSKAS

>member
-1 MNNFQYY
+1 MNNFQYF
-8 NPVRIVFGEGE
+8 NPVRIVFGDGQIKEL
-19 ISKLA
+19 SN
-24 ELVPTDAR
+24 LVPNHAR

-37 GGGSAKRTG
+37 GGGSAQRTG
-46 TLDEVKTALA
+46 TLDEVKDALNTADS
-56 TNGNR
+56 TR

-66 GGIEANPEFT
+66 GGIEPNPEFT
-76 TLLKAADMVNEH
+76 TLMKAADMVNEH
-88 AIDFI
+88 HIDFI

-112 SLTEAD
+112 HLTQDD
-118 GKTVSREQA
+118 GTVSRDQA
-127 WDALTKRCSGPDCGI
+127 WEALTSYTRNI
-142 DSAIDLGAVL
+142 DSAVDLGAVL

-173 AKLPFGNPLVFPKFS
+173 AKLPFGNPLAYPKFS
-188 ILDPAKTL
+188 ILDPTKTL

-228 DAFAESLLKILID
+228 DAFAESLLKILIS
-241 EGRAVKDD
+241 EGQAVKANPEDL
-249 PSNMETR
+249 EVR
-256 KNLMWTAT
+256 KNIMWTAT

-287 LTSLHAIDHARTL
+287 LTSLHSIDHARTL

-310 LKVSK
+310 LKDSK

-321 YARNVWGLESSA
+321 YARNVWH
-333 FNESEAAAI
+333 I
-342 SSPQLSAAEDKMIE
+342 SSDTTKDDDAIIE
-356 RAIVLTED
+356 EAIVHTER
-364 FFRDLGLPVNLID
+364 FFKDLGLPINLAD
-377 AQLDES
+377 ANLDES
-383 AIEPIISQLKE
+383 AIEPIVQQLQA
-394 HNMTKLGE
+394 HGMTKLGE
-402 HRANDLDVSRRILKR
+402 HKTNDLEVSRRILQR
-417 AANAG
+417 AAQA

>member
-8 NPVRIVFGEGE
+8 NPVRIVFGEGQ
-19 ISKLA
+19 IKQLA
-24 ELVPTDAR
+24 DLVPAKAR

-46 TLDEVKTALA
+46 TLDEVKTALE
-56 TNGNR
+56 NGGER
-61 EVFEF
+61 QIFEF
-66 GGIEANPEFT
+66 GGIETNPEFT
-76 TLLKAADMVNEH
+76 TLLKAADMVNEQN
-88 AIDFI
+88 IDFI

-112 SLTEAD
+112 HLKEED
-118 GKTVSREQA
+118 GTVSRDQA
-127 WDALTKRCSGPDCGI
+127 WDALTSYTRDI
-142 DSAIDLGAVL
+142 NSAVDLGAVL

-164 GVINYSERK
+164 GVINYSERQ
-173 AKLPFGNPLVFPKFS
+173 AKLPFGNPLVYPKFS
-188 ILDPAKTL
+188 ILDPTKTL

-228 DAFAESLLKILID
+228 DAFAESLLKILIS
-241 EGRAVKDD
+241 EGLAVKED
-249 PSNMETR
+249 PENLEIR
-256 KNLMWTAT
+256 KNIMWTAT

-287 LTSLHAIDHARTL
+287 LTSLHSIDHARTL

-310 LKVSK
+310 LKDSK

-321 YARNVWGLESSA
+321 YARNVW
-333 FNESEAAAI
+333 NI
-342 SSPQLSAAEDKMIE
+342 TNDDKQLSDDDIIE
-356 RAIVLTED
+356 KAITFTEE
-364 FFRDLGLPVNLID
+364 FFRTLDLPVNFAD
-377 AQLDES
+377 VELDES
-383 AIEPIISQLKE
+383 AIDPIVSQLKE
-394 HNMTKLGE
+394 HGMVALGE
-402 HRANDLDVSRRILKR
+402 HKANDLDVSRRILQR
-417 AANAG
+417 AATA

>member
-8 NPVRIVFGEGE
+8 NPVRIVFGENQ
-19 ISKLA
+19 IKQLS
-24 ELVPTDAR
+24 ELVPTNAR

-37 GGGSAKRTG
+37 GGGSAQRTG
-46 TLDEVKTALA
+46 TLDEVKNALSA
-56 TNGNR
+56 NGER
-61 EVFEF
+61 QVFEF

-88 AIDFI
+88 NIDFL

-112 SLTEAD
+112 SLTEED
-118 GKTVSREQA
+118 GTVSREQA
-127 WDALTKRCSGPDCGI
+127 WDALTSYCRNL

-164 GVINYSERK
+164 GVINYSERQ
-173 AKLPFGNPLVFPKFS
+173 AKLPFGNPLTFPKFS
-188 ILDPAKTL
+188 ILDPTKTF

-228 DAFAESLLKILID
+228 DAFAESLLKILIE
-241 EGRAVKDD
+241 EGAAVKAD
-249 PSNMETR
+249 PENLETR

-310 LKVSK
+310 LKDSK

-321 YARNVWGLESSA
+321 YARNVWNITSDTAQDDEA
-333 FNESEAAAI
+333 TIEAA
-342 SSPQLSAAEDKMIE
+342 
-356 RAIVLTED
+356 IVHTEN
-364 FFRDLGLPVNLID
+364 FFRELGLPVSLAD
-377 AQLDES
+377 ADLDQS
-383 AIEPIISQLKE
+383 AIDPIIKQLEVHK
-394 HNMTKLGE
+394 MVKLGE
-402 HRANDLDVSRRILKR
+402 HGNNDLAVSRRILER
-417 AANAG
+417 ALTSPA